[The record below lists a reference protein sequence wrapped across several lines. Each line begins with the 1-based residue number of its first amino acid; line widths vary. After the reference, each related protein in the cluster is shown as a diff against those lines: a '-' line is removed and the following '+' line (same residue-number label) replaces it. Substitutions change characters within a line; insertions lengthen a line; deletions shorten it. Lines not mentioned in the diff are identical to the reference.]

1 MLNHCTEM
9 GLTLAGLQPTAL
21 GVKAGC
27 RRGITKRSIAPH
39 ITAIAGSGSCAGVDS
54 HSCSSGIAGDGVFFW
69 GLLFFLHS
77 ASIFPERCG
86 VCGITMF
93 HGNIRLRLTHY
104 SRRTASCRDARP
116 TEQDLARARQ
126 TILMQSDTLADLSLN
141 FIKGRLVVEVAP
153 RTQKPDLEQYAPGSV
168 VAAKGGIIDHLEV
181 EHGFAVVG
189 AGQRVEAGDLLIT
202 GVYIDEKTEN
212 VVITPAQGVVVARTE
227 TVYQSAQ
234 PLQFTAHIPTGEVI
248 EYRTLIMGGRRI
260 PLSLQPEEPVLFS
273 QEVRSEPV
281 SLFGFA
287 LPAVLE
293 TRSLYPEKE
302 TQIQL
307 TEQQAAERAR
317 FLLDRALE
325 SESDTEEILQR
336 SFDGQLTDGVF
347 HADIDGRAAG
357 KYRGLCILTFE
368 KIEFIENGNK
378 KITFLK
384 KIRLLEARKI

>member
-1 MLNHCTEM
+1 MLMERIAGWIFGKVQFSAEGGAYEKMLNHCTEM

-21 GVKAGC
+21 GVKGWMPARDYKKIHRAAHHC
-27 RRGITKRSIAPH
+27 HCRVRILRRRGLPFLLKRYR
-39 ITAIAGSGSCAGVDS
+39 GR
-54 HSCSSGIAGDGVFFW
+54 W
-69 GLLFFLHS
+69 GLLLGPALFLALCLYFS
-77 ASIFPERCG
+77 GTLWCVRYYDVPWQYQVEIDALLKEN
-86 VCGITMF
+86 GILP
-93 HGNIRLRLTHY
+93 G
-104 SRRTASCRDARP
+104 CRP

-347 HADIDGRAAG
+347 YAT
-357 KYRGLCILTFE
+357 LTVE
-368 KIEFIENGNK
+368 RLEN
-378 KITFLK
+378 I
-384 KIRLLEARKI
+384 AVSAS